1 MYYRGTVYIGSNDG
15 MLHAINATNG
25 HERFCYVPNLVYGH
39 LAELAMPD
47 YSHRYYVDGTAD
59 AARVGTQHLL
69 VSGLGKGG
77 KGYFCLDITNP
88 DSMGPGNVMWEY
100 PSGAD
105 DDLGYTF
112 STPDIANTRAEG
124 QVVIFGNG
132 YDSENENAVLYVLDV
147 SDGSVI
153 KKFDTLAG
161 NCNGLGT
168 PSLVDVNADGYVDFA
183 FAGDLKGNLWKFDL
197 RGASSD
203 DWKFYYQSGTT
214 PMPLVTVKNS
224 DGTAQPITVA
234 PEVMLD
240 CVRTYYGNGLMVIF
254 GTGRYLTTDDLGDT
268 TPHTF
273 YGIWDW
279 GDVWEAQYDHDTAKT
294 KYLGD
299 VLTDRS
305 LSNIDNTVLLG
316 QTVEYETDDW
326 LVLSGNE
333 IDYYNPSEETGQH
346 MGWYFDL
353 PVSGERCIRDPRL
366 RMGVAVMVSTTPSE
380 SPCEAGGSSVI
391 YQIDACTGG
400 RTNGPQFDIDGDD
413 IIDDDD
419 LINGFPPTGKK
430 TDSMLFSPIDM
441 SDKLY
446 FSTSDAGLEAV
457 TVNPNPPGML
467 YWRLIQ

>member
-1 MYYRGTVYIGSNDG
+1 
-15 MLHAINATNG
+15 
-25 HERFCYVPNLVYGH
+25 
-39 LAELAMPD
+39 
-47 YSHRYYVDGTAD
+47 
-59 AARVGTQHLL
+59 
-69 VSGLGKGG
+69 
-77 KGYFCLDITNP
+77 
-88 DSMGPGNVMWEY
+88 
-100 PSGAD
+100 
-105 DDLGYTF
+105 
-112 STPDIANTRAEG
+112 
-124 QVVIFGNG
+124 
-132 YDSENENAVLYVLDV
+132 
-147 SDGSVI
+147 
-153 KKFDTLAG
+153 
-161 NCNGLGT
+161 
-168 PSLVDVNADGYVDFA
+168 
-183 FAGDLKGNLWKFDL
+183 
-197 RGASSD
+197 
-203 DWKFYYQSGTT
+203 
-214 PMPLVTVKNS
+214 
-224 DGTAQPITVA
+224 
-234 PEVMLD
+234 
-240 CVRTYYGNGLMVIF
+240 
-254 GTGRYLTTDDLGDT
+254 
-268 TPHTF
+268 
-273 YGIWDW
+273 
-279 GDVWEAQYDHDTAKT
+279 
-294 KYLGD
+294 
-299 VLTDRS
+299 
-305 LSNIDNTVLLG
+305 
-316 QTVEYETDDW
+316 VEYETDDW